1 MPTARLSIPPVPEQA
16 RTARLVAGAAARRA
30 GVDPE
35 TLDDVRL
42 AVSEAVSRAVLRAGA
57 DHPDPV
63 EVAMTDDA
71 GVFEIAVIDSV
82 GVHLPDDEE
91 ELALSVMQALADAS
105 RVADNTRGG
114 QTVVL
119 SWPTRS

>member
-1 MPTARLSIPPVPEQA
+1 MPTARLSIPPLPEQA

-57 DHPDPV
+57 DHPDLV

-71 GVFEIAVIDSV
+71 GVFRIAVADAV
-82 GVHLPDDEE
+82 GAHLADAEE
-91 ELALSVMQALADAS
+91 ELSLSVMQALADTS
-105 RVADNTRGG
+105 SVADNDRGG
-114 QTVVL
+114 QTVTL
-119 SWPTRS
+119 SWPTHV